1 MFRIIKLWY
10 NNLMQ
15 KINFLSQG
23 QRVDGVLFIPQNG
36 KKNPGVIF
44 LHGATSNYDSYI
56 LRGEQLL
63 EKGIASL
70 AISFR
75 GHGGTSEGTLN
86 TISAKDNVYDA
97 TSAYDFF
104 IKQVG
109 VDVNRI
115 GICATS
121 FSATLASEVSIER
134 KVRSL
139 IFRVPAA
146 YTKEMMTMKM
156 DKLLSDEN
164 RIFNQLAGLENTPIV
179 QNISKFDG
187 SLLVIASENDSLIP
201 IRIPEVIISSA
212 IMTKKKELKI
222 MKGASHSLKTP
233 EQSQEFTDLLIEW
246 FYKNL

>member
-1 MFRIIKLWY
+1 
-10 NNLMQ
+10 MQ

-36 KKNPGVIF
+36 KKNSGVIF

-86 TISAKDNVYDA
+86 TISANDNVYDA
-97 TSAYDFF
+97 ISAYDFF
-104 IKQVG
+104 AKQAS
-109 VDVNRI
+109 VDSNRI

-121 FSATLASEVSIER
+121 FSATLASDVSIER
-134 KVRSL
+134 KVKSL

-156 DKLLSDEN
+156 DKLLADEN
-164 RIFNQLAGLENTPIV
+164 RIFNQLAGLENTPII
-179 QNISKFDG
+179 QNISKFGG

-201 IRIPEVIISSA
+201 IRIPEMIISSA
-212 IMTKKKELKI
+212 TMTEKKELKI
-222 MKGASHSLKTP
+222 MKGVSHALKTP
-233 EQSQEFTDLLIEW
+233 EQHQEFTDLLIKW
-246 FYKNL
+246 FCENL